1 MTQKREKEPK
11 GKFRRTFLHH
21 LYKKGIDLFI
31 PNTLQINQKTGKT
44 GKGGEKPQ
52 DKKKTAEEKTQ
63 GRIRKKGELGKMKRG
78 CQFFTL
84 IELLVVIAVIALLAS
99 MLLPALQQA
108 KETAKRAICLGNLK
122 QCGMLQTVYADNF
135 AYLVPS
141 NYKSAYEGIN
151 FGQLYFF
158 DFLQMVSGTR
168 WESYGK
174 KASFLKCPNRWGG
187 SGDTLFWFVNSYS
200 MVLNGRWNTIIGPGE
215 SEKGMKNSTLRRPG
229 DTVFILDTACY
240 NNSSAYIPGIGN
252 SGYQHSKVTTQSLL
266 NPDDPDYQRDFFKG
280 RHAGL
285 LCLSF
290 YDGHSEAMSPFL
302 VGTHYYG
309 MGFNDKNNMFNVSR

>member
-1 MTQKREKEPK
+1 MLIPRDYGKSEKTEK
-11 GKFRRTFLHH
+11 
-21 LYKKGIDLFI
+21 
-31 PNTLQINQKTGKT
+31 KTGKD
-44 GKGGEKPQ
+44 GEKPQ
-52 DKKKTAEEKTQ
+52 SKKETTEGKELKEERK
-63 GRIRKKGELGKMKRG
+63 GKKGELGKMKRG

-99 MLLPALQQA
+99 ILLPALQQA

-141 NYKSAYEGIN
+141 NYKGAYEGIN

-158 DFLQMVSGTR
+158 DFLQMVSGTP

-200 MVLNGRWNTIIGPGE
+200 MVLNGRWNTVIGPGG

-252 SGYQHSKVTTQSLL
+252 SGYQHSKVITQSLL

-302 VGTHYYG
+302 VGTHFYG
-309 MGFNDKNNMFNVSR
+309 MGFSDKNNMFNVSR